1 MKLVPYYRRTITTL
15 LTDDIVL
22 SKFENLMKEH
32 RINNFPD
39 KEGFIGGEIETRQFK
54 IFRTGKGIRKVFP
67 VYATGHRDENR
78 NWTLTFTSNKLSL
91 IIFFVTFS
99 AMTFVT
105 IRYATLFFIPL
116 MIFYYVAG
124 QRPFK
129 TTANNMFLP
138 AWGELLNCSLLLLI

>member
-1 MKLVPYYRRTITTL
+1 MKLVPYYRRTITNL

-22 SKFENLMKEH
+22 SKFENLIKEH
-32 RINNFPD
+32 RTNNFPD

-67 VYATGHRDENR
+67 VYATGHTDGNG

-124 QRPFK
+124 QISFNKDSRTLEK
-129 TTANNMFLP
+129 LILD
-138 AWGELLNCSLLLLI
+138 ELETI